1 MASARGAIVAEGVV
15 RRDETRVERRDERR
29 GRPRRPAG
37 DATDAIARAT
47 GDRGGCGRAPR
58 GRGWAGAGTRRDGST
73 AVDDDARNNVDER
86 VQARARSNKRA
97 PPRGAR
103 RPRHFASR
111 GSRDPG
117 TRPRTT
123 TRAHPAAAARVL
135 AASRLPRARRRAA
148 LLPPRLRRRVLLVDP
163 DAAAAAPR
171 PPTRACSSVDPDA
184 APETRW
190 TDAVRRAAAACVAE
204 AREGPRARP
213 PGAEPRLLVFFL
225 ASESES
231 AAASASRRARL
242 LEACYDAIA
251 DVAPTL
257 DLIPLLPSLGWDA
270 ASVALELVPRDAEW
284 RCAAVGEGRAGR
296 RGGGGGLGA
305 RVGPPRRLSPPRTDR
320 RPRRGNDEDDE
331 DDEEP
336 PRRAGGRRTRRGPPL
351 CARLRISG
359 GSASGARS
367 IACTRAIACCSRRR
381 RSRRGGRRRK
391 EGRRGASRRAAIAR
405 RRIARRIEGRIPL
418 ARRIA
423 RRTRVAGARRPRRMT
438 RRTRRANA
446 PGRRCSS
453 A

>member
-1 MASARGAIVAEGVV
+1 MMREITSTNAFKRARGA
-15 RRDETRVERRDERR
+15 TN
-29 GRPRRPAG
+29 
-37 DATDAIARAT
+37 
-47 GDRGGCGRAPR
+47 AP
-58 GRGWAGAGTRRDGST
+58 
-73 AVDDDARNNVDER
+73 
-86 VQARARSNKRA
+86 

-103 RPRHFASR
+103 RPPALCVARVPGPGDPSSHDDARAPRRR
-111 GSRDPG
+111 GAG
-117 TRPRTT
+117 PR
-123 TRAHPAAAARVL
+123 RVAPALVAAR
-135 AASRLPRARRRAA
+135 PP
-148 LLPPRLRRRVLLVDP
+148 LPPRLRRRVLLVDP
-163 DAAAAAPR
+163 DAAAAAAPR
-171 PPTRACSSVDPDA
+171 PSDASVLLFVDPDA

-284 RCAAVGEGRAGR
+284 RCAAVGEGRANAAAAAGVS
-296 RGGGGGLGA
+296 A
-305 RVGPPRRLSPPRTDR
+305 RASDPAAAFALVPID
-320 RPRRGNDEDDE
+320 PRRGNDEDDE
-331 DDEEP
+331 DDE
-336 PRRAGGRRTRRGPPL
+336 RRRRRRRRSGGRRTRRGPSL
-351 CARLRISG
+351 CAPPGQRRVSVG
-359 GSASGARS
+359 GVRSHTGHRPLLAAS
-367 IACTRAIACCSRRR
+367 

-423 RRTRVAGARRPRRMT
+423 KRTRGAGARRPRRT
-438 RRTRRANA
+438 RRTRRSNA